1 MHPEPRMQ
9 PTKSITTTTSRFA
22 ATSTVV
28 ATSHLP
34 SCRHPRHPSPPLLWA
49 WPSRLPLSSPPP
61 ILTAIIIL
69 HPSHAYRHRT
79 LPLSKSAPYPAA
91 RLKELTATLKTIAPR
106 RSIQKEWLAIRRVA
120 EAINEH
126 ASQSTFPTLME
137 ALLNILEGT
146 FPGRDN
152 KSEWASI
159 RAKCIALEGSEPT
172 DQFYGVVR
180 VLFGI
185 TPGHSNRQEWARIRT
200 TCLDILQRKPSTAE
214 GESVT
219 TLARLL

>member
-1 MHPEPRMQ
+1 MTVTFTLALTPPHPQCHP
-9 PTKSITTTTSRFA
+9 F
-22 ATSTVV
+22 STF
-28 ATSHLP
+28 
-34 SCRHPRHPSPPLLWA
+34 RPL
-49 WPSRLPLSSPPP
+49 
-61 ILTAIIIL
+61 
-69 HPSHAYRHRT
+69 HAYRHRT

-91 RLKELTATLKTIAPR
+91 RLKKLTATLKTITPR
-106 RSIQKEWLAIRRVA
+106 ISNLQEWFAIHRVA

-159 RAKCIALEGSEPT
+159 RAKCNALEGSEPT

-185 TPGHSNRQEWARIRT
+185 TPGHSNRQEWARIRSM
-200 TCLDILQRKPSTAE
+200 CLDILQRKPPAAT
-214 GESVT
+214 GESAP
-219 TLARLL
+219 TLARIL